1 MVATFKNNW
10 KNILDKLRSVLRTEF
25 GNALPVY
32 VGHEK
37 KNVASQYLRLD
48 PVSSDLI
55 EYAVKSEKREFTVNM
70 LYYSS
75 EKDIERNALDG
86 VLRVVSRIEALI
98 HDNIN
103 ITLADSTVAY
113 NCRIESTELN
123 ALEDE
128 EEYVVQL
135 VWQCIHHGNL
145 A

>member
-1 MVATFKNNW
+1 MTATFKNNW

-37 KNVASQYLRLD
+37 KDVGSQYLRLE
-48 PVSSDLI
+48 PISSDLI

-75 EKDIERNALDG
+75 VKDIERNALDG
-86 VLRVVSRIEALI
+86 VLRIVSRIEALI

>member
-1 MVATFKNNW
+1 MAVTFKNNW
-10 KNILDKLRSVLRTEF
+10 KNILDELRSVLRTEF

-37 KNVASQYLRLD
+37 KNVGSQYFRLE

-75 EKDIERNALDG
+75 VKDIERNALDG
-86 VLRVVSRIEALI
+86 VLRIVSRIEALI

-128 EEYVVQL
+128 EEYVVQFA
-135 VWQCIHHGNL
+135 WQCIHHGNL

>member
-10 KNILDKLRSVLRTEF
+10 KNILDKLRSVLRAEF

-37 KNVASQYLRLD
+37 KNVGSQYLRLE

-75 EKDIERNALDG
+75 VKDIERNALDS
-86 VLRVVSRIEALI
+86 VLRFVSRIEALI

-128 EEYVVQL
+128 EEYVVQFA
-135 VWQCIHHGNL
+135 WQCIHHGNL